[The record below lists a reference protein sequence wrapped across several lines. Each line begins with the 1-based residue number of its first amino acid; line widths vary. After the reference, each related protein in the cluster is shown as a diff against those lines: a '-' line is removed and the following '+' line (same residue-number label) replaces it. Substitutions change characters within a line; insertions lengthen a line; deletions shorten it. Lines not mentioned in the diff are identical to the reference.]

1 MLNNKDFPSLTQKF
15 QVNHELELT
24 DDNMYQSSLANDKPE
39 DQSGMSERS
48 GDHSLI
54 LLVIH
59 KASWPGRMQAK
70 HKQSDLT
77 SKWLEWSVIIIS

>member
-59 KASWPGRMQAK
+59 KAS
-70 HKQSDLT
+70 
-77 SKWLEWSVIIIS
+77 